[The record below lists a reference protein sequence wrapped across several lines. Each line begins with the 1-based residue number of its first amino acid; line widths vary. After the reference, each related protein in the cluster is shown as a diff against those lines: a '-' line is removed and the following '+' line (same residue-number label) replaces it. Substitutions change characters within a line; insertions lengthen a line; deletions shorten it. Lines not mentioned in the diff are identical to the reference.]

1 LLKDVRLEPPIDY
14 VTPENYNLVLEP
26 IVHFC
31 QHVDKSII
39 KKFSAFGSKDKVYIN
54 IDEDLRDISTNDSTI
69 VYKLK
74 VGNK

>member
-1 LLKDVRLEPPIDY
+1 VRLEPPIDY
-14 VTPENYNLVLEP
+14 VIPENYSLVLEP

-39 KKFSAFGSKDKVYIN
+39 NKFSAFGSKDKVYIN
-54 IDEDLRDISTNDSTI
+54 INDGLRDLSTNDSTI

-74 VGNK
+74 VGN